1 MPRQFKKYEGIPYS
15 DKLIEEYLKIIK
27 ENPRLTSREIAK
39 KLNCSYQTIKNLRSH
54 LIKAKIMP
62 HSLTP
67 SYPEPEKEEHETI
80 EKLKE
85 ENEELKEQI
94 KTYEEQIKGTN
105 LELIKQITNIEL
117 LKLGLEQRINA
128 VKLKLQNTNNYKERS
143 ILQDDLKTFELDYAK
158 LIKGLEVLKS
168 FLKSK

>member
-1 MPRQFKKYEGIPYS
+1 
-15 DKLIEEYLKIIK
+15 
-27 ENPRLTSREIAK
+27 
-39 KLNCSYQTIKNLRSH
+39 
-54 LIKAKIMP
+54 
-62 HSLTP
+62 
-67 SYPEPEKEEHETI
+67 
-80 EKLKE
+80 
-85 ENEELKEQI
+85 
-94 KTYEEQIKGTN
+94 
-105 LELIKQITNIEL
+105 L